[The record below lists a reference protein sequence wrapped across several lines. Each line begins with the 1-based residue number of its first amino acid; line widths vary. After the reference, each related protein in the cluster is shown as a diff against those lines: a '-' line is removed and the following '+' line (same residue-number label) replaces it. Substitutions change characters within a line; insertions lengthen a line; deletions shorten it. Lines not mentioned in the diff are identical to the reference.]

1 MGTCYIDLVRIIAL
15 STLRTFWERHKDAE
29 GPLKAWYQ
37 EARAAHWD
45 TPHQVKALYRTASV
59 LGNSR
64 VVFNIAGNTY
74 RLIVKINYPY
84 RIVFIRFVGT
94 HAEYDRI
101 NAEEI

>member
-1 MGTCYIDLVRIIAL
+1 MRIVAL

-59 LGNSR
+59 LGNNR

>member
-1 MGTCYIDLVRIIAL
+1 MGTCYIDPVRIIAL

-37 EARAAHWD
+37 EARATHWD

-64 VVFNIAGNTY
+64 VVFNVAGNTY

>member
-1 MGTCYIDLVRIIAL
+1 VRIIAL

-59 LGNSR
+59 LGNNR
-64 VVFNIAGNTY
+64 VVFNIAGNNY